1 VRNAHKGN
9 HAAAFVCGMDQC
21 ECIMWEIMSPDSKEK
36 LLQDIVD
43 RLRDTPVTRILLFGS
58 QAFDESDKG
67 GDVDLAIVVRDPHSF
82 NNYDERLEAK
92 SAIRARLR
100 DINRRVPIDLV
111 LYTED
116 EYRELKA
123 EASFLA
129 TEIMAKGRVLYEEA
143 S

>member
-1 VRNAHKGN
+1 
-9 HAAAFVCGMDQC
+9 
-21 ECIMWEIMSPDSKEK
+21 MSYDSDEK

-43 RLRDTPVTRILLFGS
+43 RLKDSRVTRILLFGS
-58 QAFDESDKG
+58 RASGESSKV
-67 GDVDLAIVVRDPHSF
+67 GDFDLAIVVGAPRNF
-82 NNYDERLEAK
+82 NNYEERLEAK

-116 EYRELKA
+116 EFRELKA

-129 TEIMAKGRVLYEEA
+129 TEIMAKGRVLYEKA

>member
-1 VRNAHKGN
+1 
-9 HAAAFVCGMDQC
+9 
-21 ECIMWEIMSPDSKEK
+21 MSYDSDEK

-43 RLRDTPVTRILLFGS
+43 RLKDSRVTRILLFGS
-58 QAFDESDKG
+58 RASGESGKG
-67 GDVDLAIVVRDPHSF
+67 GDFDLAIVVGAPRNF
-82 NNYDERLEAK
+82 NNYEERLEAK

-116 EYRELKA
+116 EFRELKG

-129 TEIMAKGRVLYEEA
+129 TEIMAKGRVLYEKA

>member
-1 VRNAHKGN
+1 MN
-9 HAAAFVCGMDQC
+9 
-21 ECIMWEIMSPDSKEK
+21 PDSKEK

-43 RLRDTPVTRILLFGS
+43 RLRDTTVTRILLFGS
-58 QAFDESDKG
+58 QAFGESDNG
-67 GDVDLAIVVRDPHSF
+67 GDVDLAIVVRDPNSF

-111 LYTED
+111 LYTEA
-116 EYRELKA
+116 EFRELKA

>member
-1 VRNAHKGN
+1 M
-9 HAAAFVCGMDQC
+9 CTS
-21 ECIMWEIMSPDSKEK
+21 MSSDSDEK
-36 LLQDIVD
+36 LIQDIVD
-43 RLRDTPVTRILLFGS
+43 RLRDTRVTRILLFGS
-58 QAFDESDKG
+58 RASGESDTG
-67 GDVDLAIVVRDPHSF
+67 GDFDLAIVVGAPRSF
-82 NNYDERLEAK
+82 NNYEERLEAK

-116 EYRELKA
+116 EFRELKA

-129 TEIMAKGRVLYEEA
+129 TEIMAKGRLVYEKA

>member
-1 VRNAHKGN
+1 
-9 HAAAFVCGMDQC
+9 MDQC
-21 ECIMWEIMSPDSKEK
+21 KGIMWKTMNSDSKEK

-43 RLRDTPVTRILLFGS
+43 RLRDTTVTRILLFGS
-58 QAFDESDKG
+58 QAFGESDNG
-67 GDVDLAIVVRDPHSF
+67 GDVDLAIVVRDPNSF

-116 EYRELKA
+116 EFRELKA

>member
-1 VRNAHKGN
+1 
-9 HAAAFVCGMDQC
+9 
-21 ECIMWEIMSPDSKEK
+21 MWTTMSSDSDEK
-36 LLQDIVD
+36 LVQDIVD
-43 RLRDTPVTRILLFGS
+43 RLKDSRVTRILLFGS
-58 QAFDESDKG
+58 RASGESGKG
-67 GDVDLAIVVRDPHSF
+67 GDFDLAIVVGAPRSF
-82 NNYDERLEAK
+82 SNYEERLEAK

-116 EYRELKA
+116 EFRELKA

-129 TEIMAKGRVLYEEA
+129 TEIMAKGRVLYEKA